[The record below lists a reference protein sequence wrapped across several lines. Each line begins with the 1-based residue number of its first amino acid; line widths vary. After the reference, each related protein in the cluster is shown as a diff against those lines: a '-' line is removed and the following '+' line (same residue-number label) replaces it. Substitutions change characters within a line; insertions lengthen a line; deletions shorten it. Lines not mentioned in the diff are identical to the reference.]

1 MLGFLVRGLARLPL
15 PVLYGLARVIDF
27 LVYRVFRVRRRVVE
41 GNLARSF
48 PEKSERDIQVLGRQ
62 VYRNY
67 ADVLVEMLYASRMS
81 AAEIRKRVAIEGGDL
96 VEAELDAGRPVL
108 VVLGHQ
114 CNIGWMLLAA
124 CLRFEH
130 PVDSVYRPLA
140 NPAMERLTADM
151 YTRFGARLVDDRSVI
166 RAIRK
171 RRGEPRLVTMVCDQA
186 PNIKDDVFW
195 SRFLNRET
203 GFYLAPGLIA
213 RFTGYPVYFVG
224 MRRRARGEYTIRF
237 TRIAEPPYDD
247 PQAIMPAYVRALE
260 EQVIAAPADW
270 FWMHRRW
277 KRPRSAYRKKP
288 DERDRAG

>member
-1 MLGFLVRGLARLPL
+1 LLGLFLRALAGLPL
-15 PVLYGLARVIDF
+15 PVLYGLAGVIYF
-27 LVYRVFRVRRRVVE
+27 LVFRVFRVRRRVVE
-41 GNLARSF
+41 ANLARSF
-48 PEKSERDIQVLGRQ
+48 PEKSGPEIRALARQ

-67 ADVLVEMLYASRMS
+67 SDVLVEMLHASRMS
-81 AAEIRKRVAIEGGDL
+81 ETQIRERVAIEGGDL
-96 VEAELDAGRPVL
+96 VEADLKAGRPVL
-108 VVLGHQ
+108 VVLGHH

-124 CLRFEH
+124 CLRFDY
-130 PVDSVYRPLA
+130 PVDSVYRPLS
-140 NPAMERLTADM
+140 NSAMERLTADM

-186 PNIKDDVFW
+186 PNINDDVYW
-195 SRFLNRET
+195 TRFLNQET

-224 MRRRARGEYTIRF
+224 MRRRAKGEYTITF
-237 TRIAEPPYDD
+237 TRIAEPPYDE
-247 PQAIMPAYVRALE
+247 PQAIMPAYVKALE

-277 KRPRSAYRKKP
+277 KRPRSAYRKTPGEP
-288 DERDRAG
+288 DSAY